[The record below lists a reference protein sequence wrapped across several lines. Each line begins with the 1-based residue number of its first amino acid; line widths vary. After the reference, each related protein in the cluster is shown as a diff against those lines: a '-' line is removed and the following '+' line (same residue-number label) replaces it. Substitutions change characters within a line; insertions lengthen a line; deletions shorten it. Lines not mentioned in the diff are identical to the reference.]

1 VFLGRSARDYATSSG
16 FSDENQHDDTFFS
29 ISINHSKHRG
39 YAEKKPDFGVSELL
53 PAGSVS
59 IMRPTYALPRQV
71 GAKQAQSMATPIR
84 RNPRRR
90 VAPYGGSKQPETPLR
105 SLALSLTHLAR
116 AALREP
122 YMLSIEH
129 QRIQLDQLP
138 KALDGFRIVQ
148 LSDVHHGP
156 FSSREQIERAVDTAN
171 RLKPDIVALTGDYV
185 SKERHYAAPCA
196 EMLGR
201 LEARYGVYA
210 VLGNHDHWT
219 DAPLI
224 TDLFRAEGITVLINE
239 GMRFEKNGAAF
250 WLAGVDDTMV
260 GLEDLSL
267 ALAGSREDEM
277 KLLLAHNPI
286 VLRRAARASVDLVL
300 SGHTHGGQVAI
311 RSERST
317 SGRARRRLL
326 KGLGRRGHTQIYVNR
341 GLGTVVLP
349 IRYGCPP
356 EISLLELRSQT

>member
-1 VFLGRSARDYATSSG
+1 
-16 FSDENQHDDTFFS
+16 
-29 ISINHSKHRG
+29 
-39 YAEKKPDFGVSELL
+39 
-53 PAGSVS
+53 
-59 IMRPTYALPRQV
+59 
-71 GAKQAQSMATPIR
+71 MATPIR
-84 RNPRRR
+84 WNQRRR
-90 VAPYGGSKQPETPLR
+90 GAPYGASKPRDTPLR
-105 SLALSLTHLAR
+105 SLAVSLTHVAR
-116 AALREP
+116 AALTEP

-129 QRIQLDQLP
+129 TRIQLDRLP
-138 KALDGFRIVQ
+138 EAFDGFRVVQ

-156 FSSREQIERAVDTAN
+156 FSNPEQIEQAVETAN
-171 RLKPDIVALTGDYV
+171 RLKPDIIALTGDYI

-201 LEARYGVYA
+201 LKARHGVYA
-210 VLGNHDHWT
+210 VLGNHDHWV
-219 DAPLI
+219 DAPLL

-267 ALAGSREDEM
+267 ALAGARKDEM
-277 KLLLAHNPI
+277 KLLLAHNPV

-311 RSERST
+311 RGERSA
-317 SGRARRRLL
+317 SGKVRRRLL
-326 KGLGRRGHTQIYVNR
+326 KGLGRQGNTQIYVNR

-356 EISLLELRSQT
+356 EISLLELRTSAS